1 MKESIEKV
9 KETTESLAAKE
20 EKLDDEI
27 NDTCDQLVIEDHTD
41 RDDCDENLDD
51 EINGTRRLK
60 SIIPPPRRQHD
71 DHQLHRGDDHLVL
84 DFDDHM
90 GIIIMIMMIMV
101 AKVAMIEERRT
112 HLLNQLHFRASTK
125 REKLGESSSPLIG
138 IIISIFISLN

>member
-1 MKESIEKV
+1 M
-9 KETTESLAAKE
+9 
-20 EKLDDEI
+20 
-27 NDTCDQLVIEDHTD
+27 
-41 RDDCDENLDD
+41 
-51 EINGTRRLK
+51 K